1 MGIVSARPLVKDATV
16 AQSFIARSSNGLQI
30 RKGNLNRHKDGRN
43 EFFQGSR
50 DKNFRGGKVKNS
62 HFFSAPVS
70 FLQVCWYEFSILISI
85 FYGLIQR

>member
-1 MGIVSARPLVKDATV
+1 MGFHFARPLVKDTTF

-62 HFFSAPVS
+62 LFFGTTSQFFTSMLV
-70 FLQVCWYEFSILISI
+70 
-85 FYGLIQR
+85 